1 VTAFREEEPMN
12 ELTGKV
18 AIVTGGSAGIGRAA
32 AVALAA
38 EGARVAVADID
49 VGRGEQTAKEISDKG
64 GTAMFIRT
72 DVTDDDSVAALVA
85 ETVARFGGLD
95 ISFNNAGIEGTP
107 APTAECTP
115 ENWQR
120 TLAVNLTGVWSC
132 MRHEIPRMLERGGG
146 SIVNM
151 SSVAGLVGFA
161 TIPAYTASKH
171 GVAGLTKTA
180 ALEYA
185 EQGIRVNSVCPGV
198 IDTEMIQRFTGGQA
212 EAEAA
217 MVATEPVGRL
227 GHPEEIADA
236 VVWLCSDRSSF
247 VTGQAI
253 AVDGGF
259 TAR

>member
-1 VTAFREEEPMN
+1 MDSLR
-12 ELTGKV
+12 GKV
-18 AIVTGGSAGIGRAA
+18 AIVTGASAGIGRAA
-32 AVALAA
+32 ALALAA
-38 EGARVAVADID
+38 EGAKVVLADVDVA
-49 VGRGEQTAKEISDKG
+49 RGEQVAREVSDKG
-64 GTAMFIRT
+64 GEALFLRT

-95 ISFNNAGIEGTP
+95 VAFNNAGIEGTP
-107 APTAECTP
+107 ALTADCTP

-185 EQGIRVNSVCPGV
+185 GQGIRVNAVCPGV
-198 IDTEMIQRFTGGQA
+198 IDTEMVERFTGGQP

>member
-1 VTAFREEEPMN
+1 MAQ
-12 ELTGKV
+12 LTGKV

-32 AVALAA
+32 ATALAA
-38 EGARVAVADID
+38 AGAAVVVADVDVVHGPEVVREID
-49 VGRGEQTAKEISDKG
+49 HKG
-64 GTAMFIRT
+64 GRALFVET
-72 DVTDDDSVAALVA
+72 DVADDAQVAALVA
-85 ETVARFGGLD
+85 RTVTELGGLD
-95 ISFNNAGIEGTP
+95 IAFNNAGIEGTP
-107 APTAECTP
+107 AITHECTV

-132 MRHEIPRMLERGGG
+132 MRHEIPAMLERGGG
-146 SIVNM
+146 SIINC

-161 TIPAYTASKH
+161 SIPAYTAAKH
-171 GVAGLTKTA
+171 GVVGLTRCA

-185 EQGIRVNSVCPGV
+185 EQGIRVNAVCPGV
-198 IDTEMIQRFTGGQA
+198 IDTAMVERFTGHEP

-217 MVATEPVGRL
+217 LLASEPMGRL

-236 VVWLCSDRSSF
+236 VVWLASSSSSF

-259 TAR
+259 VAR